1 MGGSI
6 SMVIFILGIAAIMMI
21 SALAIKIFILFKY
34 FQQKEKE
41 VAITQQDETFTSYK
55 NLNEKGIFSENQV
68 EEIISQYKKSES
80 ERKLN
85 EEKEALLKLKDM
97 KILSDEEYNEKM
109 FILEDLYKCGKI

>member
-1 MGGSI
+1 
-6 SMVIFILGIAAIMMI
+6 MVIFILVIAAIMMI

-34 FQQKEKE
+34 FEQKEKE
-41 VAITQQDETFTSYK
+41 VAITQDGAFTTYK

-80 ERKLN
+80 TRKLN

>member
-1 MGGSI
+1 M
-6 SMVIFILGIAAIMMI
+6 MVIFILAIAAVMMI

-34 FQQKEKE
+34 FEQKENE
-41 VAITQQDETFTSYK
+41 AAITQQDGVFTTSK
-55 NLNEKGIFSENQV
+55 SLNEKGIFSDNQV

-80 ERKLN
+80 TRKLN